1 MSKDL
6 HNISELES
14 RKVAEASRE
23 TEWKQPSFLREMFLG
38 NFRLD
43 LIHPYPLAE
52 QERPEFSA
60 FYQAMREFLRDQ
72 VDSVEIDVT
81 GEYPEHVVDGL
92 RKLGAFG
99 MKIPKKYGGLGFTN
113 SEYQKI
119 MHLLG
124 SCDGNLSALLSAHQS
139 IGVPQ
144 PLKNFGSEAL
154 KQKYLPRCAKGE
166 ISAFALTEQQVGSD
180 PARLQTDAVKTPE
193 GDYLLNGEKL
203 WCTNGT
209 IAKLL
214 VVMAR
219 DPKSKKISAF
229 VVEADWPGVKVERR
243 CHFMGLR
250 ALANAV
256 ISFKNV
262 RVPAENL
269 IGEEGKG
276 LKIAL
281 TTLNDGRLSIPNGSV
296 GTSKLCLEICRKWAA
311 ERVQWGRPVGKHEA
325 ISHKIADMAAT
336 TFAMESMALL
346 ATEMSDRGGYDIR
359 LEAAAAKEWISGWT
373 WIIVDETMQIRGGR
387 GYETATSLAARGE
400 APIPV
405 EQMMRDYRINKIFEG
420 SSEIMHL
427 FMAREAVDKHLQV
440 AGAMIDPEKSVAEKL
455 SELPKMSAFYASW
468 YPTRW
473 LGWGQWPR
481 YQEFGELAGH
491 LRFAERNTRRLSR
504 QIFHG
509 MIVHQAKLQ
518 NKQAFLF
525 RLVDIANELFAIAS
539 SVSRAHA
546 LREAGH
552 PEAEN
557 AAELT
562 DLFCRNSRRRIVHL
576 FQDLWSNDDVRKYKI
591 ALKVLDGKHAWLEQ
605 GSLGLD
611 RRAHDLKP
619 ESSFKAEDLKPAPPA
634 PVAKSR
640 PVGTH

>member
-1 MSKDL
+1 MAKEL
-6 HNISELES
+6 QTISELES

-23 TEWKQPSFLREMFLG
+23 AEWKQPSFLREMFLG

-43 LIHPYPLAE
+43 LIHPYPLPTE
-52 QERPEFSA
+52 ERPEFSA
-60 FYQAMREFLRDQ
+60 FYNAIKEFIRDQ
-72 VDSVEIDVT
+72 VDAVEIDAT
-81 GEYPEHVVDGL
+81 GEYPERVVDGL

-113 SEYQKI
+113 VEYQKV
-119 MHLLG
+119 MELFG
-124 SCDGNLSALLSAHQS
+124 SFDGNLSALLSAHQS

-144 PLKNFGSEAL
+144 PLKLFGSAAL
-154 KQKYLPRCAKGE
+154 KEKYLPRCAKGE
-166 ISAFALTEQQVGSD
+166 ISAFALTEAQVGSD
-180 PARLQTDAVKTPE
+180 PARLMTTCEKTPE
-193 GDYLLNGEKL
+193 GDAWILNGEKL

-219 DPKSKKISAF
+219 DPKTKKISAF
-229 VVEADWPGVKVERR
+229 VVEADQPGVKVEHR

-269 IGEEGKG
+269 IGDEGKG

-311 ERVQWGRPVGKHEA
+311 ERVQWGRAVGKHEA
-325 ISHKIADMAAT
+325 IAHLIADMAAT
-336 TFAMESMALL
+336 TFAMESIAKLS
-346 ATEMSDRGGYDIR
+346 TEMTDRGGYDIR
-359 LEAAAAKEWISGWT
+359 LEAASCKLWNSDRT
-373 WIIVDETMQIRGGR
+373 WEIVDNTMQIRGGR
-387 GYETATSLAARGE
+387 GYETEKSLAARGE
-400 APIPV
+400 EPIGV
-405 EQMMRDYRINKIFEG
+405 ERMMRDYRINKIFEG

-440 AGAMIDPEKSVAEKL
+440 AGAIIDPEKAIADKL
-455 SELPKMSAFYASW
+455 GALPSISAFYASW

-481 YQEFGELAGH
+481 YAEFGELAGH
-491 LRFAERNTRRLSR
+491 LRFVERNTRRLSR

-509 MIVHQAKLQ
+509 MVAYQGKLQ

-525 RLVDIANELFAIAS
+525 RLVDVANELFAMAAS
-539 SVSRAHA
+539 VTRAQA
-546 LREAGH
+546 MRDAGL
-552 PEAEN
+552 ADADN
-557 AAELT
+557 AAELA
-562 DLFCRNSRRRIVHL
+562 DLFCRNTRRKVAKL
-576 FQDLWSNDDVRKYKI
+576 FRDLWANDDVRKYKV

-605 GSLGLD
+605 GILTLD
-611 RRAHDLKP
+611 ERKVGSLKP
-619 ESSFKAEDLKPAPPA
+619 DTPFATKDPA
-634 PVAKSR
+634 PVPRVR
-640 PVGTH
+640 PVGTN